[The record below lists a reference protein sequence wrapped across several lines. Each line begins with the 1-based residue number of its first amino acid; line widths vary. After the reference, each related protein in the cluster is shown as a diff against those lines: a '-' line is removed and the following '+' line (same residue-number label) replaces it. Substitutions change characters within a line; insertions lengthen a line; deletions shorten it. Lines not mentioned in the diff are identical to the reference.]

1 MTSCETSWNTGL
13 LTFFQQYPCSLLV
26 TSMREGFAVV
36 VQPNPASCIEVLSY
50 DLEAAGGVTEYQGK
64 LCISSNNG
72 YYSFLTHELGSE
84 ILHQVKSKHFFGVIQ
99 PHELHALDEVIWV
112 GNTGFNCIAE
122 VNESS
127 SFKPYWFPPFID
139 PNDSIGDRCHLNG
152 FAICPIKKK
161 PEYATVFCRSSQ
173 QRGWRHEEIDE
184 GCVYQLSN
192 NTVISEGLI
201 RPHSPRL
208 HEGSLY
214 VLESG
219 TGKLIAID
227 LQSHQSRVVHQA
239 QGFVRGLHLI
249 GETAII
255 GISAFRETFH
265 NLPNADPNLK
275 ASLVFVNITTGEE
288 TARLCFKDRLSEFF
302 SVTALTASAGKQKR
316 HLFDMGTGRYVSIGR
331 DLPWEL

>member
-1 MTSCETSWNTGL
+1 MSEGL
-13 LTFFQQYPCSLLV
+13 V
-26 TSMREGFAVV
+26 VV
-36 VQPNPASCIEVLSY
+36 VQPSPASGIEVLSY
-50 DLEAAGGVTEYQGK
+50 DLEAAGGVTEYQGN
-64 LCISSNNG
+64 LCVSSNNG
-72 YYSFLTHELGSE
+72 YYSFLTHDLGSE

-122 VNESS
+122 VNETS
-127 SFKPYWFPPFID
+127 SFKPFWFPPFID
-139 PNDSIGDRCHLNG
+139 PNNSIGDRCHLNG
-152 FAICPIKKK
+152 FAISPIKKK

-201 RPHSPRL
+201 RPHSPRV

-214 VLESG
+214 LLESG

-227 LQSHQSRVVHQA
+227 LQSHQSRLVHQA

-265 NLPNADPNLK
+265 NLPNADPNIK
-275 ASLVFVNITTGEE
+275 ASLVFVDITTGEE
-288 TARLCFKDRLSEFF
+288 TARLCFNDTLSEFF
-302 SVTALTASAGKQKR
+302 SVTTLTASASKQKR
-316 HLFDMGTGRYVSIGR
+316 HLFDMGTGRYVSIGQ